1 MNINY
6 KFNPDRTKL
15 ILWAEPSAMAAL
27 EQMKDEDQ
35 GEFYSHRAE
44 IDVLDRL
51 IANSELD
58 WVSPSETGDLTDAPM
73 LGIRGEDG
81 MVIERWAYMA
91 YEVKSFLDDLID
103 GEAVFIS

>member
-15 ILWAEPSAMAAL
+15 ILFVGPREMRAL
-27 EQMKDEDQ
+27 EQMKEEDQ
-35 GEFYSHRAE
+35 DEFYSHRAE

-81 MVIERWAYMA
+81 MVIERWAYMK
-91 YEVKSFLDDLID
+91 YETRSFLDDLIY
-103 GEAVFIS
+103 GGAVFVS